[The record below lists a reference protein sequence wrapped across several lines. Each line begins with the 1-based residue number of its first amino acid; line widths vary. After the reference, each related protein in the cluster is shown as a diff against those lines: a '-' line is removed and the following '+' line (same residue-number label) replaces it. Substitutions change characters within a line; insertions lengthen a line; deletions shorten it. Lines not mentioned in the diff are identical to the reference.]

1 MILELRND
9 LVAFRAAVRDW
20 LAQAV
25 PRVWR
30 AQLAGADSV
39 AAVGLQRNW
48 IRKLHS
54 VGLAIP
60 HWPAIVGGGDLGLAH
75 QIIIAE
81 ENARADAP
89 PLPAYVVSLNHVP
102 ATLLAWGTHEQ
113 KRRYLPTVAEGAIWC
128 QGFSE
133 PNAGSDLAALR
144 TRAVRDGDH
153 YVVTG
158 QKIWSSQSMHADY
171 CILLTRTSSE
181 GKKQAGITYFV
192 LSMHAPGVEVR
203 PIRQSNGRA
212 EFGELFLHDVRIPV
226 ADRVSGENEG
236 WAVAQSTLAA
246 ERGVL
251 AFEGA
256 ERYRYLLEA
265 FHARAVAEGAAWL
278 RDDAMRREF
287 MGLFAE
293 LQATR
298 RMIRKLL
305 READHN
311 DAHGQGQRGFS
322 MTPSIVKVVNTMLKK
337 RVGAF
342 LVRCAGAAGQLDL
355 GDQLPEINPMLEYIT
370 TFGQVIAAGT
380 NEIQRNLIAE
390 RGLGLPRS

>member
-1 MILELRND
+1 VILELRDD
-9 LVAFRAAVRDW
+9 LAAFRVAVREW
-20 LAQAV
+20 LAQEV
-25 PRVWR
+25 PQGWR
-30 AQLAGADSV
+30 AES
-39 AAVGLQRNW
+39 AAEESDATVRVQRDW

-54 VGLAIP
+54 VGLAIA
-60 HWPAIVGGGDLGLAH
+60 HWPATVGGAGLGLVH

-81 ENARADAP
+81 ENARANAP
-89 PLPAYVVSLNHVP
+89 ALSAYIVSLNHVP
-102 ATLLAWGTHEQ
+102 ATLLAWGTDEQ
-113 KRRYLPTVAEGAIWC
+113 KRRYLPTVAQGAIWC

-144 TRAVRDGDH
+144 TQAVRDGDH

-171 CILLTRTSSE
+171 CILLARTSSE

-192 LSMHAPGVEVR
+192 LDMHAPGIEVR

-212 EFGELFLHDVRIPV
+212 EFGELFLHEVRIPV
-226 ADRVSGENEG
+226 ADRVGAENAG

-251 AFEGA
+251 ALEGM
-256 ERYRYLLEA
+256 ERHRYLLEA
-265 FHARAVAEGAAWL
+265 FHSRAVTEGAAWL
-278 RDDAMRREF
+278 GDAAARREF
-287 MGLFAE
+287 VTLFAE
-293 LQATR
+293 LQAIR

-305 READHN
+305 HEADHN
-311 DAHGQGQRGFS
+311 DGHGQRGFS

-337 RVGAF
+337 RVGEF
-342 LVRCAGAAGQLDL
+342 MVRCASARGQIDL
-355 GDQLPEINPMLEYIT
+355 GGDQMPEVNPMLEYVT
-370 TFGQVIAAGT
+370 TFGPVIAAGT

>member
-1 MILELRND
+1 VILELSND
-9 LVAFRAAVRDW
+9 LVAFRAAVRGW
-20 LAQAV
+20 LEQAV
-25 PRVWR
+25 PSGWR
-30 AQLAGADSV
+30 AKLAGADSDATV
-39 AAVGLQRNW
+39 EVQRDW

-60 HWPAIVGGGDLGLAH
+60 HWPSTVGGADLGLAH

-81 ENARADAP
+81 ENARAAAP
-89 PLPAYVVSLNHVP
+89 PLSAYVVSLNHVP
-102 ATLLAWGTHEQ
+102 ATLLGWGTEAQ
-113 KRRYLPTVAEGAIWC
+113 MRRYLPTVAEGAIWC

-192 LSMHAPGVEVR
+192 LDMHAPGVEVR

-212 EFGELFLHDVRIPV
+212 EFGELFLQDVRIPV
-226 ADRVSGENEG
+226 ADRVGGENEG

-256 ERYRYLLEA
+256 ERYRYMLEA

-287 MGLFAE
+287 MVLFAE

-311 DAHGQGQRGFS
+311 DAHGQRGFS

-342 LVRCAGAAGQLDL
+342 MVRCAGAAGQIDL
-355 GDQLPEINPMLEYIT
+355 VGDHVPEMNPMLEYIT

>member
-1 MILELRND
+1 MILDLRND
-9 LVAFRAAVRDW
+9 LVAFRAAVREW
-20 LAQAV
+20 LEQAV
-25 PRVWR
+25 PNGWR
-30 AQLAGADSV
+30 AKLADIKSDKTV
-39 AAVGLQRNW
+39 EVQRDW

-60 HWPAIVGGGDLGLAH
+60 HWPSSVGGADLGLAH

-89 PLPAYVVSLNHVP
+89 PLSAYVVSLNHVP
-102 ATLLAWGTHEQ
+102 ATLLGWGTEQQ

-133 PNAGSDLAALR
+133 PDAGSDLAALR

-171 CILLTRTSSE
+171 CILLTRTSAE

-192 LSMHAPGVEVR
+192 LDMHAPGVEVR

-212 EFGELFLHDVRIPV
+212 EFGELFLQDVRIPV
-226 ADRVSGENEG
+226 ADRVGGENEG

-256 ERYRYLLEA
+256 ERYRYLLEG
-265 FHARAVAEGAAWL
+265 FHARAVATGAAWL
-278 RDDAMRREF
+278 KDDAMRREF
-287 MGLFAE
+287 MALFAE

-305 READHN
+305 SEADHN
-311 DAHGQGQRGFS
+311 DMERQHGFS
-322 MTPSIVKVVNTMLKK
+322 MTPSIVKVVNTNLKK
-337 RVGAF
+337 RAGAF
-342 LVRCAGAAGQLDL
+342 MVRCAGAAGQLDL
-355 GDQLPEINPMLEYIT
+355 GGDRVPEINPMLEYIT